1 MKKLLILSLAFV
13 VGCRWDDAISPP
25 VIQGVT
31 FDLGVPSK
39 QLVLVTVVT
48 GPVTA
53 GPFSIVVDVTPGANY
68 SFQLTHINGTVLHNK
83 GFTATAAQMM
93 VSMDY
98 SEVVNGAYDLNL
110 MDNTGR
116 LLKVPVIVQH

>member
-1 MKKLLILSLAFV
+1 
-13 VGCRWDDAISPP
+13 
-25 VIQGVT
+25 
-31 FDLGVPSK
+31 
-39 QLVLVTVVT
+39 
-48 GPVTA
+48 
-53 GPFSIVVDVTPGANY
+53 
-68 SFQLTHINGTVLHNK
+68 
-83 GFTATAAQMM
+83 M